1 MKSLRLSIAFIITVV
16 AVQFAFAGDIEWKEL
31 DAFHTVMSETFHPAE
46 EGNLQPVRDNAADLL
61 TKAKEW
67 QMASVPEGYD
77 KVKTTSMLKSLVAKC
92 KGIKAAVKA
101 KKSDKELTKLITEA
115 HDVFHK
121 IVEECKTSSDGHKH
135 TDDHKH

>member
-1 MKSLRLSIAFIITVV
+1 MKSLQLSIALIITVV

-46 EGNLQPVRDNAADLL
+46 EGNLQPVRDNAAELL

-67 QMASVPEGYD
+67 QMAPVPEGYD
-77 KVKTTSMLKSLVAKC
+77 KELTAKTLKTLVAKC
-92 KGIKAAVKA
+92 KGLKSAVKA
-101 KKSDKELTKLITEA
+101 KKNDKELTKLITEA

-121 IVEECKTSSDGHKH
+121 IVEECKTSSDEHKH
-135 TDDHKH
+135 SDDHKH